1 MEEQPVTLF
10 TLANGAAAELFDEE
24 LAKVVS
30 NVLDLN
36 TEAETVREINLKVK
50 ISPDDSRRMA
60 AVSVQ
65 VTSKTGPIRGVGTQF
80 FFGKRAGRCFAVE
93 SNPQQGQ
100 LFDKP
105 AKPTEV
111 DFQTGEVKA

>member
-1 MEEQPVTLF
+1 MEEQPVVLS
-10 TLANGAAAELFDEE
+10 TLAGGAAVELFDEE
-24 LAKVVS
+24 LAKVVA

-50 ISPDDSRRMA
+50 IAPDDSRRMA
-60 AVSVQ
+60 AVTVQ
-65 VTSKTGPIRGVGTQF
+65 VTSKTGAIRAAGTQF
-80 FFGKRAGRCFAVE
+80 WFGKRGGRCFAVE
-93 SNPQQGQ
+93 ANPQQGQ

-111 DFQTGEVKA
+111 NFQTGEVKA